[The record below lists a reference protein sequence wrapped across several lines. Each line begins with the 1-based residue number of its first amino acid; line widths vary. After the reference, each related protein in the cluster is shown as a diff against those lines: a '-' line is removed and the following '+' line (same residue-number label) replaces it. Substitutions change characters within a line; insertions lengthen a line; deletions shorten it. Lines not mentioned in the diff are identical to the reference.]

1 MVKRRWSRGESQCD
15 PHTLPIMMFLPRL
28 LSDYPPVIYPHPR
41 ANDFHRTWKRNLRRR
56 YVLGV
61 CKRTSSSGRC
71 RSKIA
76 TASRSLMAERRLSK
90 VFFFYLPWLNRFFKD
105 IEYSYQVDG
114 FPYGRILIYTN
125 CFSASCF
132 IHAKLFYKK
141 TYYPLNLSG
150 RYQWIFLFFFK

>member
-41 ANDFHRTWKRNLRRR
+41 ANDFHHTWKRNLRRR

-76 TASRSLMAERRLSK
+76 TASRSLMAERRLSN

-141 TYYPLNLSG
+141 NLLSVKFI
-150 RYQWIFLFFFK
+150 REIPMNISFFF

>member
-15 PHTLPIMMFLPRL
+15 PHTLPIMMFLPPL

-61 CKRTSSSGRC
+61 CKHTSSSGRC

-141 TYYPLNLSG
+141 NLLSVKFI
-150 RYQWIFLFFFK
+150 REIPMNISFFF